1 MEKVIEELV
10 LPQITNAL
18 DPDGKEY
25 YTEAV
30 IEASPIK
37 G

>member
-18 DPDGKEY
+18 DPDGIEY
-25 YTEAV
+25 YAEAV